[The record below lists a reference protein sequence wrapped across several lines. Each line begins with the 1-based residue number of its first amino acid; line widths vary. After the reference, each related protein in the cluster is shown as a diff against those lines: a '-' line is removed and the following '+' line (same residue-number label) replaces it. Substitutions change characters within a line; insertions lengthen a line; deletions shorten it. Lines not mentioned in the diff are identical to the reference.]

1 MSRALTI
8 GRVGPG
14 VTLQDEGRAG
24 YLGFGLSRGGAVDRL
39 ALAEGAALLGQ
50 GRELAVLEMAGMGGD
65 FTAEEDLRIALT
77 GAPMRATLDGAALA
91 WNASYAMPKGAVLS
105 IGGARAGSYGYLHV
119 GGGFDAPGRLGA
131 RSAHLAAGLGA
142 PLEQGTRL
150 GIGAET
156 GHETG
161 LTLDPGERFG
171 GGTVRIVQSF
181 QTALFPQD
189 EVERFTATEFR
200 RGARG
205 NRMGVP
211 LEQEGD
217 GFTLE
222 GGRNVLSD
230 VVVPGDIQMTGD
242 GTPYVLLA
250 ECQTTGG
257 YPRIGTVL
265 PCDMPRLV
273 QAGPGAPLRFT
284 FVTLDE
290 AVELEREAARH
301 VETLGKR
308 LTPLL
313 RDPERMAD
321 LLSYDL
327 ISGVSAGDTH
337 KH

>member
-24 YLGFGLSRGGAVDRL
+24 YLGFGLSRGGAADRL
-39 ALAEGAALLGQ
+39 ALAEGAALLRQ

-142 PLEQGTRL
+142 PLEKGTRL

-161 LTLDPGERFG
+161 LTLDPG
-171 GGTVRIVQSF
+171 
-181 QTALFPQD
+181 
-189 EVERFTATEFR
+189 
-200 RGARG
+200 
-205 NRMGVP
+205 
-211 LEQEGD
+211 
-217 GFTLE
+217 
-222 GGRNVLSD
+222 
-230 VVVPGDIQMTGD
+230 
-242 GTPYVLLA
+242 
-250 ECQTTGG
+250 
-257 YPRIGTVL
+257 
-265 PCDMPRLV
+265 
-273 QAGPGAPLRFT
+273 
-284 FVTLDE
+284 
-290 AVELEREAARH
+290 
-301 VETLGKR
+301 
-308 LTPLL
+308 
-313 RDPERMAD
+313 
-321 LLSYDL
+321 
-327 ISGVSAGDTH
+327 
-337 KH
+337 